1 MGGCKGGGTG
11 ACRRLSSIPNSPA
24 EMRKSL
30 ETSYENVWRRAPA
43 ETRKKSPLGF
53 QKFSFDAARGTMLYF

>member
-1 MGGCKGGGTG
+1 
-11 ACRRLSSIPNSPA
+11 
-24 EMRKSL
+24 MRKSL